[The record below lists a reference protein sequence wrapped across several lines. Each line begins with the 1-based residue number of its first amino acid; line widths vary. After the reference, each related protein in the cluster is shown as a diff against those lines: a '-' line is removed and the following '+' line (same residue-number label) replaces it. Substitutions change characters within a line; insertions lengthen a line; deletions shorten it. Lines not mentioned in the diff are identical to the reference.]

1 MTESSN
7 DKPASSRFGEGPAY
21 LNSVFLKN
29 PQARVLR
36 ILAEYMEPAQRFQT
50 LEIKDTIVF
59 FGSARIVSHDDAA
72 AELRRLR
79 NAREADADAIEKAER
94 RLAMSRYYEDARELA
109 RRLTLWS
116 ESLPA
121 NKGRRFVVCSGGG
134 PGIMEAAN
142 RGAFE
147 ANGKSI
153 GLNIEIPFEQKP
165 NNYITPDLN
174 FQFHYFFTRKFWF
187 AYLAKAMVCMP
198 GGFGTMDELMEIL
211 TLVQT
216 LKIKKAMPI
225 ILFGSEFWRDV
236 INFNALLKYGT
247 ISRHDLDLV
256 FRTDSVDEAFA
267 HVTRE
272 LTARYIDDEAA
283 TMGTGGL

>member
-1 MTESSN
+1 MTESSD
-7 DKPASSRFGEGPAY
+7 DKPGSRFGSGPAY
-21 LNSVFLKN
+21 LNPIFLDN
-29 PQARVLR
+29 PHARVLR
-36 ILAEYMEPAQRFQT
+36 ILAEYMEPAQRFQE

-59 FGSARIVSHDDAA
+59 FGSARIISHDQAA
-72 AELRRLR
+72 AELRTLR
-79 NAREADADAIEKAER
+79 NAPEADTDAIEKAER
-94 RLAMSRYYEDARELA
+94 RLDMARYYEDARELA

-116 ESLPA
+116 ESLPK
-121 NKGRRFVVCSGGG
+121 NGRRFVVCSGGG

-147 ANGKSI
+147 ASGKSI

-165 NNYITPDLN
+165 NRYVTPDLN
-174 FQFHYFFTRKFWF
+174 LDFHYFFMRKFWF

-198 GGFGTMDELMEIL
+198 GGFGTLDELMEIL

-225 ILFGSEFWRDV
+225 ILFGSAFWRDV
-236 INFNALLKYGT
+236 IDLNALLKYGT

-256 FRTDSVDEAFA
+256 FRTDSVDEAFG
-267 HVTRE
+267 HITRE
-272 LTARYIDDEAA
+272 LTARYLHDDTA
-283 TMGTGGL
+283 TMGSGGM